1 MSGGIFL
8 YGGAVGPM
16 TLKAWRRFDNAY
28 PYTLE
33 IDGCEWALTPD
44 ELAKLSRA
52 AASIIRDL
60 APRRDGSRS
69 KEGPRFHAEP
79 RDGDKAVIIELGI
92 RADGE
97 TDGFYFWFGDTAV
110 SVPLDAGLDLLRL
123 FEVLAGDLADMQRAM
138 RAAQPAPE
146 FVRLSDRYQVR
157 DLRDWRPPGS
167 LDRDF

>member
-1 MSGGIFL
+1 VSGGIFL

-44 ELAKLSRA
+44 ELGKLSRA

-60 APRRDGSRS
+60 APRRDGSRP

-92 RADGE
+92 EADGKRMVLFPLRRHRGE
-97 TDGFYFWFGDTAV
+97 LSARRRPRPSAAIRDTRRRPRRHASRV
-110 SVPLDAGLDLLRL
+110 DRV
-123 FEVLAGDLADMQRAM
+123 
-138 RAAQPAPE
+138 AA
-146 FVRLSDRYQVR
+146 
-157 DLRDWRPPGS
+157 
-167 LDRDF
+167 